1 MAYLTTTDYNGFIA
15 SAIQP
20 NRGKIDLYFQSL
32 YKEHEHDNKVDFFDR
47 LNSIIFDL
55 ETQFQLQKD
64 QYIKGKEDM
73 KEIQK
78 GLLSKGESFLK
89 KTIDSF
95 ENLDWNKIPFHYEN
109 GKIWSAEK
117 RNSVQIYEFD
127 IMNLLT
133 GIADFDSYLK
143 SNCSQEVQTNN
154 NVKLNW
160 VLDDKQLYYVIR
172 QLVKDHNAIDMGYP
186 KLAEFIKQN
195 VVGFENKNIRTITNS
210 LSRNLDDPINFPK
223 NKRVKVKID
232 EGEKK

>member
-20 NRGKIDLYFQSL
+20 DRGKIDLYFQSL
-32 YKEHEHDNKVDFFDR
+32 YKEHEQDNKVDFFDR
-47 LNSIIFDL
+47 LNSKILDL
-55 ETQFQLQKD
+55 ETQFQLQKV

-78 GLLSKGESFLK
+78 GLLSKGESFFK
-89 KTIDSF
+89 ITIDSF

-127 IMNLLT
+127 IRNLLR

-143 SNCSQEVQTNN
+143 SNCSQKVQTNN

-172 QLVKDHNAIDMGYP
+172 QLVKDHNAIDMDYP
-186 KLAEFIKQN
+186 KLVEFIKQN